1 MLGSKPGDK
10 ERGSR
15 DMKRLLFALVL
26 CVATAAIVLYATAN
40 GDYPP
45 LQDGDLVF
53 QTSTGAQS
61 NAVLIASANPY
72 THMGLIKNAGGEIV
86 VVEAVGP
93 VKETPLK
100 DWIGEGLL
108 HRIAIYRDP
117 ELSRAQAGA
126 VLAAAAT
133 LYGRPYDIFF
143 SFNNESIYCNE
154 LAYLA
159 YKAAGISIGKVQKVS
174 ELNFD
179 NPLVKSLIEQR
190 WQRHSECTS
199 KGYDFEAC
207 YKHILDQELVTP
219 ASIARDSRLKKIY
232 PNYPL

>member
-1 MLGSKPGDK
+1 
-10 ERGSR
+10 
-15 DMKRLLFALVL
+15 MKRLLLVLVL
-26 CVATAAIVLYATAN
+26 CIATAAAALYATAD

-72 THMGLIKNAGGEIV
+72 THMGLIKNVGGEIV

-93 VKETPLK
+93 VSETPLRE
-100 DWIGEGLL
+100 WVGSGLL

-117 ELSRAQAGA
+117 DLSREQAGA
-126 VLAAAAT
+126 VLSAAAT

-143 SFNNESIYCNE
+143 SFNNEAIYCSE
-154 LAYLA
+154 LACLA

-174 ELNFD
+174 DLNFD
-179 NPLVKSLIEQR
+179 NPLVKGLIEKR

-207 YKHILDQELVTP
+207 YKHILDQELVAP
-219 ASIARDSRLKKIY
+219 ASIARDSRFEKIY
-232 PNYPL
+232 SNYPL